1 MPLPDK
7 VYDVL
12 RYVSNY
18 VLPGIGTLYFA
29 LAQIWGFPY
38 GQQVVGSITAVVTFL
53 NVLLGA
59 STVTYNQQNEIFA
72 LREENVKLAV
82 QLQNLQL
89 EMEDGVHE
97 E

>member
-7 VYDVL
+7 IYDTL

-18 VLPGIGTLYFA
+18 VLPGLGTLYFA

-59 STVTYNQQNEIFA
+59 STVTYNQQNEIVA
-72 LREENVKLAV
+72 LKAENAKLVAQLSDGDANEEHV
-82 QLQNLQL
+82 
-89 EMEDGVHE
+89 
-97 E
+97 

>member
-7 VYDVL
+7 VYDTL

-18 VLPGIGTLYFA
+18 VLPGLGTLYFA

-59 STVTYNQQNEIFA
+59 STVTYNQQNEIA
-72 LREENVKLAV
+72 RLTTE
-82 QLQNLQL
+82 NLQL
-89 EMEDGVHE
+89 KGQLYIAQLPDE
-97 E
+97 EVADS